1 MSSQEELDFD
11 LLISKLDNK
20 KIEKLA
26 EIIDKIPSLSETINK
41 LELLQSSGTLD
52 FLVNSLI
59 ALNSMK
65 GMINDE
71 LLQELGEKASMIM
84 ELLEKLEELQNNGTV
99 SKLLDKMPSLL
110 KLVENVEPLIN
121 SGSLDFLT
129 SLAIA
134 LSSLKGMITD
144 EMLKD
149 LGEKAS
155 PLLQMVNA
163 LSEATKSPPRVTVT
177 GLLKSLNDPDVQKG
191 LGIFITFLKIL
202 GSTSS

>member
-99 SKLLDKMPSLL
+99 SKLLDKMPSLV
-110 KLVENVEPLIN
+110 KLVESVEPLVN

-149 LGEKAS
+149 LGEKVS
-155 PLLQMVNA
+155 SLLQMVNA
-163 LSEATKSPPRVTVT
+163 LSEATKSPHKVTVT